1 MACHTEE
8 PCSWDWLA
16 RQKHPDRTPS
26 FGRRM
31 TMGSALNLGLNPESM
46 YAFPS
51 HQDSIRNPCTHFPV
65 IRTRSGIH
73 VRISQS
79 SGLDPESMYAFP
91 SHQDSIRNPC
101 THFPVIRT
109 RSGIWA
115 RLSRHSEPDPESRLI
130 YPVIPDSIRHLGS
143 RTTDPES
150 SSG

>member
-16 RQKHPDRTPS
+16 RKKHPDRTPS

-31 TMGSALNLGLNPESM
+31 TMESALNLGLN
-46 YAFPS
+46 
-51 HQDSIRNPCTHFPV
+51 
-65 IRTRSGIH
+65 
-73 VRISQS
+73 
-79 SGLDPESMYAFP
+79 PESMYAFP

-130 YPVIPDSIRHLGS
+130 YPVIPDSIRNLDSFIPSFRTRSGIWARLSRHSGPDPESGLVYPVIPNSIRNLGS